1 MSRTRLKEVCFH
13 NCSGIR
19 HLRTTCKERKSSTE
33 CKSKEI
39 QPRMCIGQEAAF
51 LSGFQ
56 KADEGGWQ
64 MPSSEP
70 HPLSVQWLQDCHAH
84 QRAIIEN
91 VSCLAPPDSP
101 GNRFSTRCCICPVC
115 VYRQLTRRG
124 GGVAPHLS
132 RFGGHRAYC
141 FLLSSLSPCIFLP
154 VFLLPS
160 LSSFFPLCFLF
171 CHSSFLSFFFFPT
184 HPFFPFSPLSLSKH
198 FSTSTGGGGAHT
210 CTRHRKHKH

>member
-19 HLRTTCKERKSSTE
+19 HLRKERKSSTE

-56 KADEGGWQ
+56 KADEGGWH

-101 GNRFSTRCCICPVC
+101 GNRLYQVLYMSYVHIQTTN
-115 VYRQLTRRG
+115 QG
-124 GGVAPHLS
+124 GGA
-132 RFGGHRAYC
+132 
-141 FLLSSLSPCIFLP
+141 LLPICLDLEATELTVFFCPPFLP
-154 VFLLPS
+154 AFSS
-160 LSSFFPLCFLF
+160 LSSFFPLFLPSSLSVF
-171 CHSSFLSFFFFPT
+171 FFAILASFLSFSFLLIPSSHST
-184 HPFFPFSPLSLSKH
+184 PFL
-198 FSTSTGGGGAHT
+198 
-210 CTRHRKHKH
+210 